1 MSTNQQDQS
10 AQREQSSFLTG
21 LSVEPLL
28 RIHTVLILLFI
39 YLPVITLVVFSF
51 NSGGLNFPFGSF
63 TIQWYTELFNDQA
76 TITAISRSLQL
87 ALVVTLIGTPMATA
101 AAIAYLYGFPGN
113 KLLLYLLITGIV
125 VPGITFS
132 IGSNLFMVQT
142 LGLDQSL
149 LLAIPV
155 HVVWAVPFATIF
167 LIVAI
172 PSNLA
177 EQDQAAQS
185 MGASRW
191 TVFRNVIFPQIS
203 RGFAGAALIVFTLS
217 YNEGTRGLLLLGQDR
232 TIPDR
237 IFNVTAS
244 ADLTPQLFALGGV
257 TTYTSIILFAI
268 FGYVFLY
275 RGE

>member
-1 MSTNQQDQS
+1 MSTS
-10 AQREQSSFLTG
+10 EQESSTRRALASVLNG
-21 LSVEPLL
+21 SVERFLQ
-28 RIHTVLILLFI
+28 IHTVLILLFV
-39 YLPVITLVVFSF
+39 YLPVLTLIVFSF
-51 NSGGLNFPFGSF
+51 NSGGLNFPFESF
-63 TIQWYTELFNDQA
+63 TVEWYADLFSDQA
-76 TITAISRSLQL
+76 TIIAINRSIQL
-87 ALVVTLIGTPMATA
+87 ALVVTVIGTPMATA
-101 AAIAYLYGFPGN
+101 AAIAYLYGFPGD
-113 KLLLYLLITGIV
+113 KLLLYLLLTGIV

-132 IGSNLFMVQT
+132 IGSNLFLVQT
-142 LGLDQSL
+142 LGFDQSL
-149 LLAIPV
+149 FLAIPV
-155 HVVWAVPFATIF
+155 HVVWSVPFATIF

-177 EQDQAAQS
+177 EQDEAARS

-191 TVFRNVIFPQIS
+191 TVFRKVVFPQIS
-203 RGFAGAALIVFTLS
+203 KGFAGAALVIFTLS

-244 ADLTPQLFALGGV
+244 ADLTPQLFALGGM
-257 TTYTSIILFAI
+257 TTYVSILLFAI